1 MISIINIL
9 QISSQ
14 PMETKPRNINLRTQ
28 SWLEWDKSSF
38 ELQFINYKMLWTIFT
53 TGSWH
58 QGLNVKTK
66 YTKLNCSTKLWQREA
81 APAYCNM
88 YVKIALVILS
98 ITSSYITSLIC
109 QNVLRPHTPGYWAL
123 MFYSKELPTRISHI
137 STRIS
142 VFSCKY
148 ITITEALLVERYI

>member
-1 MISIINIL
+1 ML
-9 QISSQ
+9 QISSR
-14 PMETKPRNINLRTQ
+14 PMETKPRNINSRTQ
-28 SWLEWDKSSF
+28 SWLQWDKSSF

-58 QGLNVKTK
+58 QGLDVRTK

-81 APAYCNM
+81 APAYSNM

-109 QNVLRPHTPGYWAL
+109 QNVLRPRTHCYWAL
-123 MFYSKELPTRISHI
+123 MFIARSYQLEYRTFPHGQ
-137 STRIS
+137 
-142 VFSCKY
+142 VFLDGNMNLAFKDIFNFFWKKS
-148 ITITEALLVERYI
+148 